1 MEKRKMFKWFR
12 SRNRNFVYLVYDR
25 KRLFD
30 RKYIKNRNLEIR
42 NVVRNCNIGR
52 IKVVIV

>member
-1 MEKRKMFKWFR
+1 MFKWFR